1 MGLTKIRLV
10 AMCDCGYAF
19 PRLVIPIEWPP
30 GTHILPINPSR
41 CPSCKNLISEIISFN
56 YDGDEFVFE
65 STAPQKER
73 R

>member
-10 AMCDCGYAF
+10 PICDCGYLF
-19 PRLVIPIEWPP
+19 PRLVIPMDWHQ
-30 GTHILPINPSR
+30 GTRMLPLNPSK
-41 CPSCKNLISEIISFN
+41 CPSCKNLISEIIPFN

-65 STAPQKER
+65 STVPQKER